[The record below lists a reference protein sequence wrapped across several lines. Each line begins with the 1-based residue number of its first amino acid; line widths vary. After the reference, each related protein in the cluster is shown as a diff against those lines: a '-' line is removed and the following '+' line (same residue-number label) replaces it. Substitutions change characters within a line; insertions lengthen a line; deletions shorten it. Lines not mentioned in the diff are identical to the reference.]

1 MTKTKQTSCINKL
14 KIIATISLIALSAC
28 QSTQLENSDYLEA
41 KRHLDS
47 AQLSIEQL
55 DALSSQQES
64 TPNKKELMS
73 NFLKETHSATPVLER
88 LATKNN
94 AWAQYRL
101 GLALTVPFTPPE
113 ERSRSCPLFKKSA
126 SQGYLP
132 AIYALAGMCSK
143 EITQVQLILLLEQ
156 SLNDSEKFDMY
167 YPTPAMIYR
176 RCHKNMPYA
185 LAMPSL
191 TKSAFE
197 AEAYFDLS
205 MATPAKTPE
214 KRQKRLAYLEAAKNR
229 DCPAAQTH
237 IDNLLSIK

>member
-1 MTKTKQTSCINKL
+1 MKKFKT
-14 KIIATISLIALSAC
+14 IAATLLTALSAC
-28 QSTQLENSDYLEA
+28 KSIQPENSDYLEA
-41 KRHLDS
+41 KHHLDS
-47 AQLSIEQL
+47 AQFSIEQL
-55 DALSSQQES
+55 DALSSQQEP

-73 NFLKETHSATPVLER
+73 TFLKETHSATPALER

-101 GLALTVPFTPPE
+101 GLALTAPFTTPE
-113 ERSRSCPLFKKSA
+113 ERNRSCPLFKKSA

-143 EITQVQLILLLEQ
+143 EITQAQLILLLEQ

-185 LAMPSL
+185 LAMPNL

-214 KRQKRLAYLEAAKNR
+214 QRGKRLAYLEAAKKR
-229 DCPAAQTH
+229 DCPAAQRH
-237 IDNLLSIK
+237 IDNLPPYRI